1 MDFEAL
7 KTRLHEFNA
16 LREGDE
22 LQEGI
27 VDRIE
32 PEFSDSW
39 PAGIDPRLHIALRN
53 AGHRRPYKHQAQA
66 IELALKGHDVV
77 LESPTASGKT
87 LAFAVPLLNAL
98 LLNPDAHALLIYPMN
113 ALSFDQAEKFRE
125 LAEPLGITVEEYH
138 GGVTDKRKR
147 EKIRKN
153 PPRILISSPEYI
165 NQPYLGWRN
174 IHWYPNGF
182 LPNLR
187 FLVIDEMHLYHGYF
201 GSNMSLLV
209 RRFFRYLHNLSAFS
223 QLFLATA
230 TCANPDQHA
239 KDLTGRDVKLVQARD
254 ALRPKRNFLFVKPSI
269 SEDEYWKQFR
279 QRIEK
284 TVLGIL
290 EHDKR
295 VLIFCPTIRF
305 LSAVFDN
312 CQRELDERKWNKELL
327 AEYHSNLNSEKKEKT
342 QQKIRSGEHQVV
354 LTTNALE
361 VGIDIGGLDGIV
373 LAGFP
378 SSLMSAWQQIGRA
391 GRNWE
396 SDAFVLFFASDDP
409 YDRFFASSIG
419 KFLDKPLDKLVV
431 NSENEQL
438 IERHV
443 DSLLDEA
450 DYYSLQPKDEEIVG
464 HAFYCAAQTEFE
476 RLTDR
481 ERSRRRRRQ
490 RRGGRNSPQQKLSE
504 MGLRGDKRRSFDL
517 VDEEYVT
524 IWQNV
529 PDIWRFRHA
538 YQDAILTLSGQRYC
552 VIETRTGRKEN
563 KVLLEEERRNY
574 RTEALFH
581 PPYININDTYDS
593 REYGEFELSYG
604 EVDIT
609 LKFDGWTLIDENS
622 DTAIDKGGD
631 PDYHERDKLHA
642 FWIEFGDT
650 YRNHAGIYSLLQI
663 LRVGTWPVV
672 PADRF
677 DTSTHAR
684 PDEDRI
690 FICENYS
697 GGIGIAKDIF
707 ETWDE
712 ALIEGVKV
720 AKRQCCEIGCPD
732 CIKPAKSW
740 DAGSADIDKRA
751 GIALAEQLLAAY
763 HQAT

>member
-7 KTRLHEFNA
+7 KTKLYEFDA

-22 LQEGI
+22 IQEGT

-32 PEFSDSW
+32 PEFADAW
-39 PAGIDPRLHIALRN
+39 PAEIHPCLRIELIKYLHKMIPDSDNRS
-53 AGHRRPYKHQAQA
+53 PYKHQAQA
-66 IELALKGHDVV
+66 IELALNGHDVV

-113 ALSFDQAEKFRE
+113 ALSFDQSEKFRE

-138 GGVTDKRKR
+138 GGVKDQRKR

-165 NQPYLGWRN
+165 NQPYLGWRK

-187 FLVIDEMHLYHGYF
+187 FLAIDEMHLYHGYF
-201 GSNMSLLV
+201 GSNMALLL
-209 RRFFRYLHNLSAFS
+209 RRFFRYLHIQSAFP

-230 TCANPDQHA
+230 TCANPVQHA

-290 EHDKR
+290 EQDKR

-327 AEYHSNLNSEKKEKT
+327 AEYHSNLNSEKKEKI

-361 VGIDIGGLDGIV
+361 VGIDFGGLDGIV

-450 DYYSLQPKDEEIVG
+450 DYYSLQPKDEKSWGTHSTVL
-464 HAFYCAAQTEFE
+464 HK
-476 RLTDR
+476 
-481 ERSRRRRRQ
+481 
-490 RRGGRNSPQQKLSE
+490 RNSNASQTVSDQ
-504 MGLRGDKRRSFDL
+504 
-517 VDEEYVT
+517 
-524 IWQNV
+524 
-529 PDIWRFRHA
+529 
-538 YQDAILTLSGQRYC
+538 
-552 VIETRTGRKEN
+552 
-563 KVLLEEERRNY
+563 
-574 RTEALFH
+574 
-581 PPYININDTYDS
+581 
-593 REYGEFELSYG
+593 GEG
-604 EVDIT
+604 
-609 LKFDGWTLIDENS
+609 
-622 DTAIDKGGD
+622 
-631 PDYHERDKLHA
+631 
-642 FWIEFGDT
+642 
-650 YRNHAGIYSLLQI
+650 
-663 LRVGTWPVV
+663 
-672 PADRF
+672 
-677 DTSTHAR
+677 
-684 PDEDRI
+684 
-690 FICENYS
+690 
-697 GGIGIAKDIF
+697 
-707 ETWDE
+707 
-712 ALIEGVKV
+712 
-720 AKRQCCEIGCPD
+720 
-732 CIKPAKSW
+732 
-740 DAGSADIDKRA
+740 AGSAEEVETHRNRNYLRWDFVGTRD
-751 GIALAEQLLAAY
+751 GVS
-763 HQAT
+763 TW